1 MQLKPHKNWLNNF
14 MVIHE
19 YTSYSVHQSRGVETW
34 HLLEPNYFNGSAELQ
49 GDLVGW
55 AHGEQE
61 REAS

>member
-1 MQLKPHKNWLNNF
+1 

>member
-1 MQLKPHKNWLNNF
+1 MYTNF
-14 MVIHE
+14 
-19 YTSYSVHQSRGVETW
+19 GV
-34 HLLEPNYFNGSAELQ
+34 LRPGNFSIKYINGQAELQ